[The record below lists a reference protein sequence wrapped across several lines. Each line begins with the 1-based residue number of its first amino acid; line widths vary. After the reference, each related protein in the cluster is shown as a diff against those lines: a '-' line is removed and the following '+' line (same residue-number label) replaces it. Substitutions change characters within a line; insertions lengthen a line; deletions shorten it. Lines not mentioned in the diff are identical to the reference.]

1 MHKPRS
7 HLLSSATLVL
17 LAGLVLLAACNTSSV
32 SGTQQKPSNTTAAE
46 TKAAS
51 SPGAGRQAQGAIGAA
66 LANTR

>member
-1 MHKPRS
+1 MNAGKNRLGIALGS
-7 HLLSSATLVL
+7 IA
-17 LAGLVLLAACNTSSV
+17 AGLVLLAACNTSSV